1 MVLLSGNPAFGQ
13 SEPIKADNTLGAES
27 SQVVPLDDV
36 GFPVDTISGGA
47 IRGGNLFHSFERFNV
62 EQLRSAYFINP
73 SNDIQNILSRVTGGN
88 PSEILGT
95 LGISNNPGVTSSPNL
110 IFSNPNGIVFGEG
123 ASLDVPGSFVA
134 TTANAVQFGEQGF
147 FSATEPGKSS
157 LLSVEPS
164 ALFFNSLSK
173 NGSILNSSR
182 TTITIPGFNP
192 TRFGLRV
199 EPGKSFLLV
208 GGDIK
213 MNGGG
218 IFAQGSRVELG
229 GLAEAGSVELVP
241 NEGII
246 SLSFPNGV
254 KRSNVSFTNGALV
267 NVIAPIS
274 GEITFNAWNVELSEF
289 SLVLA
294 GITESLGDS
303 NTRAGNIDI
312 NAQRE
317 VILKDKSIISNIIF
331 PGTTGNGGDIN
342 ITTSSLSVTNGA
354 FLTTSTAGKGDAG
367 NINIIASDK
376 ISFDGISKDFEEFG
390 NDGFISGAISIVFFG
405 ATGSGGD
412 INITTGS
419 LSVTNGAQFSASTFA
434 QGNAGNI
441 NIDARDRVLFDGS
454 KNGSVSSAFTQVQ
467 LDATGKGGRI
477 NVTTDSFSLKNG
489 AQLTVSTLG
498 KGNAGTIE
506 VHARDLINISG
517 KSSNFFSGLVVESAS
532 TTGTAG
538 DIIITSPKITLD
550 NTGTLNAEST
560 SGNGG
565 NINLT
570 SDLLLLRRDAQI
582 STNAGTAQQ
591 GGDGGNIDINSKTIV
606 AIPQEDSDIT
616 ANAFE
621 GKGGNININT
631 QGIFGIEPA
640 SANIPLRNDITA
652 SSELGITGNINL
664 NAPDNS
670 SIQNSLSDLQQNPID
685 TNALIA
691 NSCIAR
697 SRKREST
704 FNITGAGGLPQR
716 PGDTAAS
723 NYPTGEVQNLAD
735 KIQSSE
741 WKPGEPILEPQG
753 VYELPS
759 GKLILSREC
768 S

>member
-1 MVLLSGNPAFGQ
+1 VKVRAEQAISL
-13 SEPIKADNTLGAES
+13 ADNAG
-27 SQVVPLDDV
+27 
-36 GFPVDTISGGA
+36 
-47 IRGGNLFHSFERFNV
+47 
-62 EQLRSAYFINP
+62 
-73 SNDIQNILSRVTGGN
+73 
-88 PSEILGT
+88 
-95 LGISNNPGVTSSPNL
+95 
-110 IFSNPNGIVFGEG
+110 IFSTVEAG
-123 ASLDVPGSFVA
+123 
-134 TTANAVQFGEQGF
+134 
-147 FSATEPGKSS
+147 GKS
-157 LLSVEPS
+157 
-164 ALFFNSLSK
+164 
-173 NGSILNSSR
+173 R
-182 TTITIPGFNP
+182 
-192 TRFGLRV
+192 
-199 EPGKSFLLV
+199 
-208 GGDIK
+208 GGDIEI
-213 MNGGG
+213 N
-218 IFAQGSRVELG
+218 A
-229 GLAEAGSVELVP
+229 A
-241 NEGII
+241 
-246 SLSFPNGV
+246 SLSIKDG
-254 KRSNVSFTNGALV
+254 
-267 NVIAPIS
+267 
-274 GEITFNAWNVELSEF
+274 
-289 SLVLA
+289 SLLA
-294 GITESLGDS
+294 SA
-303 NTRAGNIDI
+303 TRG
-312 NAQRE
+312 
-317 VILKDKSIISNIIF
+317 
-331 PGTTGNGGDIN
+331 
-342 ITTSSLSVTNGA
+342 
-354 FLTTSTAGKGDAG
+354 
-367 NINIIASDK
+367 ASDTQPA
-376 ISFDGISKDFEEFG
+376 G
-390 NDGFISGAISIVFFG
+390 
-405 ATGSGGD
+405 
-412 INITTGS
+412 
-419 LSVTNGAQFSASTFA
+419 

-441 NIDARDRVLFDGS
+441 DVKVTGQVNIGGE
-454 KNGSVSSAFTQVQ
+454 KNGFSSGIRSGVGIGT
-467 LDATGKGGRI
+467 KGNGGNITI
-477 NVTTDSFSLKNG
+477 NASSFNLQDRG
-489 AQLTVSTLG
+489 FIFAPTLG
-498 KGNAGTIE
+498 QGNAGNIK
-506 VHARDLINISG
+506 INANEFVKISG
-517 KSSNFFSGLVVESAS
+517 SIDGIFGSGLYVTS
-532 TTGTAG
+532 TNTKGITG

-741 WKPGEPILEPQG
+741 WKPGEAIVEPQG

-759 GKLILSREC
+759 GQLILSREC